1 MAAAGETTLAWRP
14 IASCFARPQVSI
26 AEAHDGLAR
35 RRPLVPPSP
44 ARAPDNMTGFGRL
57 IAMRESVIA
66 TWGQR
71 AYEED
76 IIKGSFVGRS
86 SFILNTPDA
95 IRHVLVD
102 NYENYTRTPAGIRVL
117 RPMLGEGLL
126 IAEGKAWKHQRRTL
140 APAFTPRAVAS
151 LVPPMIAATAETIV
165 KLGAA
170 ASGPVD
176 LREAMQRM
184 TLEIAGRT
192 MFSFGMER
200 HGAALR
206 DFVMDYGARLARP
219 RLLDLVLPLGWPT
232 PQDFARARFRRR
244 WTSFVGMLM
253 AERRAAGKNE
263 GAPPRDLFDLMGA
276 ARDPETGA
284 AFTDEQL
291 GDQVATMILA
301 GHETTATA
309 LFWSLYLLAL
319 DPSTQ
324 ETLAAEVKG
333 ANINGAPDI
342 ERLKFTRAVLDETMR
357 LYPPAY
363 LIARAAAGPDT
374 IGGMAVNDKDLVL
387 IAPWLLHRHEKLWD
401 DPNAFIP
408 ARFMPG
414 APTPDRF
421 AYLPFGVGPRICV
434 GAHFALVEATLAL
447 AKIIAAFRVELLDRE
462 PVLPVGVV
470 TTQPDRSP
478 MFRITPR

>member
-1 MAAAGETTLAWRP
+1 M
-14 IASCFARPQVSI
+14 SI
-26 AEAHDGLAR
+26 AEAWDVAATPQ
-35 RRPLVPPSP
+35 PLVPPSP
-44 ARAPDNMTGFGRL
+44 PRASETMGVFGRMA
-57 IAMRESVIA
+57 AMRRSAME

-76 IIKGSFVGRS
+76 IVKGRFFGRS

-102 NYENYTRTPAGIRVL
+102 NYENYTRTPVGIRVL
-117 RPMLGEGLL
+117 RPLVGEGLL
-126 IAEGKAWKHQRRTL
+126 IAEGRTWKHQRRTL
-140 APAFTPRAVAS
+140 APAFTPRAVTP
-151 LVPPMIAATAETIV
+151 LVPHMIAATDETIA
-165 KLGAA
+165 KLQG
-170 ASGPVD
+170 SCGVPVD

-192 MFSFGMER
+192 MFSFEMGR

-206 DFVMDYGARLARP
+206 DFVMEYGDGLAQP
-219 RLLDLVLPLGWPT
+219 RFLDLLLPVGWPS
-232 PQDFARARFRRR
+232 PRDFARARFRKR
-244 WTSFVGMLM
+244 WTRFVAMLM

-276 ARDPETGA
+276 ARDPESGE

-319 DPSTQ
+319 DPATQ
-324 ETLAAEVKG
+324 EKLAAEVAG
-333 ANINGAPDI
+333 AAVDGELAI
-342 ERLKFTRAVLDETMR
+342 ERLKFTRAVVDETMR
-357 LYPPAY
+357 LYPPAF
-363 LIARAAAGPDT
+363 LIARSAAAADT
-374 IGGMAVNDKDLVL
+374 IAGLPVKKNDLVL
-387 IAPWLLHRHEKLWD
+387 IAPWLLHRHEKLWNQ
-401 DPNAFIP
+401 PNAFIP
-408 ARFMPG
+408 SRFMPG
-414 APTPDRF
+414 EPTPDRF
-421 AYLPFGVGPRICV
+421 AYLPFGVGARVCI

-447 AKIIAAFRVELLDRE
+447 AKMIGAFRVELLDKE
-462 PVLPVGVV
+462 PVMPVGIV

-478 MFRITPR
+478 MFRIARR

>member
-1 MAAAGETTLAWRP
+1 
-14 IASCFARPQVSI
+14 VSI
-26 AEAHDGLAR
+26 AEAWDVAAAR
-35 RRPLVPPSP
+35 QPLVPPSP
-44 ARAPDNMTGFGRL
+44 PRASETMNVFGRMA
-57 IAMRESVIA
+57 AMRRSAME

-76 IIKGSFVGRS
+76 IVQGRFFGRS

-102 NYENYTRTPAGIRVL
+102 NYENYTRTPVGIRVL
-117 RPMLGEGLL
+117 RPLVGEGLL
-126 IAEGKAWKHQRRTL
+126 IAEGRAWKHQRRTL
-140 APAFTPRAVAS
+140 APAFTPRAVTP
-151 LVPPMIAATAETIV
+151 LVPHMIAATDETIA
-165 KLGAA
+165 KLQG
-170 ASGPVD
+170 SCGVPVD

-192 MFSFGMER
+192 MFSFEMGR

-206 DFVMDYGARLARP
+206 DFVVEYGEGLAQP
-219 RLLDLVLPLGWPT
+219 RFLDLLLPAGWPS
-232 PQDFARARFRRR
+232 PQDFARARFRKR
-244 WTSFVGMLM
+244 WTRFVAMLM

-276 ARDPETGA
+276 ARDPESGE

-319 DPSTQ
+319 DPATQ
-324 ETLAAEVKG
+324 EKLAAEVKG
-333 ANINGAPDI
+333 AAVDGDLAI
-342 ERLKFTRAVLDETMR
+342 ERLKFTRAVVDETMR
-357 LYPPAY
+357 LYPPAF
-363 LIARAAAGPDT
+363 LIARSAATADT
-374 IGGMAVNDKDLVL
+374 IAGLPVRKNDLVL
-387 IAPWLLHRHEKLWD
+387 IAPWLLHRHEKLWNE
-401 DPNAFIP
+401 PNAFIP
-408 ARFMPG
+408 SRFMPG
-414 APTPDRF
+414 APPPDRF
-421 AYLPFGVGPRICV
+421 AYLPFGVGARVCI

-447 AKIIAAFRVELLDRE
+447 AKLIGAFRVELLDKE
-462 PVLPVGVV
+462 PVMPVGIV

-478 MFRITPR
+478 MFRIARR

>member
-1 MAAAGETTLAWRP
+1 M
-14 IASCFARPQVSI
+14 SI
-26 AEAHDGLAR
+26 AEAHDSPIAR
-35 RRPLVPPSP
+35 EPLVPPAP
-44 ARAPDNMTGFGRL
+44 PRAPETMTAFGRMRA
-57 IAMRESVIA
+57 IRESVLA

-76 IIKGSFVGRS
+76 IIQGRFFGRN

-102 NYENYTRTPAGIRVL
+102 NYENYSRTPAGLRVL
-117 RPMLGEGLL
+117 RPILGEGLL
-126 IAEGKAWKHQRRTL
+126 IAEGRAWKYQRRTL
-140 APAFTPRAVAS
+140 APAFTPRAVTT
-151 LVPPMIAATAETIV
+151 LVPHMLAAIDDTIV
-165 KLGAA
+165 KLKAVSNA
-170 ASGPVD
+170 PVD

-192 MFSFGMER
+192 MFSFGMDR

-206 DFVMDYGARLARP
+206 DFVMEYGDRLARP
-219 RLLDLVLPLGWPT
+219 HFLDLLLPLNWPS
-232 PQDFARARFRRR
+232 PQDFARARFRKR
-244 WTSFVGMLM
+244 WTAFVGMLM

-263 GAPPRDLFDLMGA
+263 GAPPNDLFDLMGA

-309 LFWSLYLLAL
+309 LFWSLYLLSLDPVTQEQVGAEVQGAVVNGAL
-319 DPSTQ
+319 D
-324 ETLAAEVKG
+324 L
-333 ANINGAPDI
+333 D
-342 ERLKFTRAVLDETMR
+342 RLKFTRAVVEETML
-357 LYPPAY
+357 LYPPAF

-374 IGGMAVNDKDLVL
+374 IAGIPVRKNDIILV
-387 IAPWLLHRHEKLWD
+387 APWLLHRHEKLWR

-408 ARFMPG
+408 SRFMTGTP
-414 APTPDRF
+414 PDRF
-421 AYLPFGVGPRICV
+421 AYLPFGVGARVCI
-434 GAHFALVEATLAL
+434 GAHFALLEATLAL
-447 AKIIAAFRVELLDRE
+447 AKMIGTFRVSLLDKE
-462 PVLPVGVV
+462 PVMPQGVV

-478 MFRITPR
+478 MFAIAPR